1 MVVLGGTGRVGASSA
16 RWALQ
21 LLGERAPAEV
31 VLASRSG
38 GVGGFEAARRRI
50 DGALPAHLR
59 GRLRAESC
67 DAESAESVRALVER
81 EGAAVLVHA
90 AGPFQGRTEPAALA
104 GCITA
109 GVPFVDVCDDS
120 RLVAAGQRLHERARA
135 AGVAAVTSGGIWPGV
150 SALMAAEVS
159 ERVGGAETL
168 ELSFFTAG
176 TGGAGEAVVAAT
188 FLLLEEPVGRYVNGA
203 EDSAEPWSE
212 PQHIDFGG
220 AAGERTVYLLD
231 NPETGTLAR
240 HLGVRNVSSRF
251 ATAPNAW
258 NMLFG
263 AMRSVLPGSLLADRG
278 FASRLARFS
287 MPVIRAVDLAVGSRN
302 AMHVRAVAASGA
314 ESCLRV
320 QHPTLESCVGLG
332 TAAFAVEL
340 LSGGVPPG
348 VWVPPQLPPVSRRRI
363 LDSARRDS
371 DQWELQ

>member
-1 MVVLGGTGRVGASSA
+1 MVPR
-16 RWALQ
+16 
-21 LLGERAPAEV
+21 
-31 VLASRSG
+31 
-38 GVGGFEAARRRI
+38 
-50 DGALPAHLR
+50 LPLPEHLR
-59 GRLRAESC
+59 GRCRAGRV
-67 DAESAESVRALVER
+67 DAESEESVRRLVER
-81 EGAAVLVHA
+81 EGASCVVHA

-104 GCITA
+104 GCLTA

-120 RLVAAGQRLHERARA
+120 GLVAAATRGPEGERLHERARE

-150 SALMAAEVS
+150 SALMAAEAS

-188 FLLLEEPVGRYVNGA
+188 FLLLEEPVGCYVGGA
-203 EDSAEPWSE
+203 EVAAEPWSE
-212 PQHIDFGG
+212 PRRIDFGG
-220 AAGERTVYLLD
+220 KAGERTVYLLD

-258 NMLFG
+258 NALFG

-278 FASRLARFS
+278 FASRLARVS

-302 AMHVRAVAASGA
+302 AMHVRAVAANGA
-314 ESCLRV
+314 ESCFRV

-348 VWVPPQLPPVSRRRI
+348 VWTPVQLPPASRRRI

-371 DQWELQ
+371 DQWEL